1 MSRFQLTL
9 TGALSGG
16 VHRKILYRRQDTL
29 ASHLPI
35 VLLCC
40 SSRHRLLPTL
50 SFSCGPP
57 PSTSCSSPPLS
68 SSTSPP
74 RPASLS
80 PSDRSSFPRGSC
92 SPSCHPW
99 SSLHASWA
107 PPPRLC
113 LSSSCKFCWKS
124 SQVHAC
130 RFWQG
135 WQVFYYPLSFSV
147 DVFDP
152 PLQNRSPRHYPR
164 LPPDCP
170 SSETPLLTP
179 PQRCPSLAWVV
190 AQVSRAPELEP
201 SSQPSCSRCLQP
213 RFAPPPGQV
222 LKLVGV
228 LESRSRK
235 GVLILHCTSWWVL
248 LQHQGGKL
256 RVVQAHGDP
265 QPHPPLVLLVE
276 KAGVLTPCL
285 MRIRQPYA
293 QLEEAHCHQPLVADL
308 GPV

>member
-9 TGALSGG
+9 TEALSGG

-50 SFSCGPP
+50 FFSGGPP

-107 PPPRLC
+107 PPPHLC

-201 SSQPSCSRCLQP
+201 SSQPSCSHCLQP
-213 RFAPPPGQV
+213 RFAPPPGQG

-228 LESRSRK
+228 LVSRSRK
-235 GVLILHCTSWWVL
+235 EVLILHCTSWWVL
-248 LQHQGGKL
+248 LQHQERKL
-256 RVVQAHGDP
+256 RVAQAHGDP
-265 QPHPPLVLLVE
+265 LPRPPLVL
-276 KAGVLTPCL
+276 
-285 MRIRQPYA
+285 
-293 QLEEAHCHQPLVADL
+293 
-308 GPV
+308 